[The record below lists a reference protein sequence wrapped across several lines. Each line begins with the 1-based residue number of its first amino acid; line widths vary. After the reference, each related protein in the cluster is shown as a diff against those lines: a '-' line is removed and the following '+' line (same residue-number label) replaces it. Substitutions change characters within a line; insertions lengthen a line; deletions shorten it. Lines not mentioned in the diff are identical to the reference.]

1 MFKVPVADP
10 GGGGGGQQPSLS
22 TDPVSATEVL

>member
-10 GGGGGGQQPSLS
+10 GGGGQQPSLS